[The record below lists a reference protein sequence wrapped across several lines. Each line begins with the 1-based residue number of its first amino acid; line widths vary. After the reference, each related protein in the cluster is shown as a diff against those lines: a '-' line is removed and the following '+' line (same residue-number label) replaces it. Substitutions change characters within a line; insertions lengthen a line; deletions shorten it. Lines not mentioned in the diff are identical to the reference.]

1 MDSSS
6 EIVRMGLIRRK
17 AALSPDQFSAHWRG
31 PHGTLA
37 SAMPGLLG
45 YHQNHRIETY
55 PLTGHDDRWNL
66 DGLSE
71 LWFPNLD
78 AMRGAVASPAYAPVA
93 ADTPDVMTM
102 PGIIAGIQVPRLH
115 HPKTPAIGEKLMVV
129 AARRGGADVADL
141 AGWWNGA
148 DLAAGLD
155 HVTGVVDTF
164 VTHRESSPG
173 REVARDALPVDL
185 VVELCF
191 ADGAALAAAAPRIS
205 RALQGEAGQ
214 LLQDAALYRT
224 RTYVV
229 VDRGQRS
236 RGGEE

>member
-17 AALSPDQFSAHWRG
+17 AELNPDQFRAHWRG

-45 YHQNHRIETY
+45 YHQNHRIENY
-55 PLTGHDDRWNL
+55 PLTGHNDRWNL

-78 AMRGAVASPAYAPVA
+78 AMRSAVASPAYAPVA

-102 PGIIAGIQVPRLH
+102 PGIIAGIQMTRLH
-115 HPKTPAIGEKLMVV
+115 HPKISSIGEKLMVI
-129 AARRGGADVADL
+129 ATRRGGGDAADI

-148 DLAAGLD
+148 SLVAGLD
-155 HVTGVVDTF
+155 HVAGVVDTI
-164 VTHRESSPG
+164 VTHREASPG
-173 REVARDALPVDL
+173 REVAREALPVDL
-185 VVELCF
+185 VVEVWF
-191 ADGAALAAAAPRIS
+191 EDGAALAAAVPRIS
-205 RALQGEAGQ
+205 QALGSGAGQ

-224 RTYVV
+224 RTHVV
-229 VDRGQRS
+229 VDRGQCS
-236 RGGEE
+236 QGGRE